1 MELVSSRAK
10 RSYTSQKKEFLE
22 VSRIEIEKIQE
33 ETWDNL
39 ERKTISCGKAVQR
52 ELTEENAGLSAGFIP
67 ERLRSSRGPGGETE
81 EERVMGRSQRK
92 ESLLGPKG
100 TL

>member
-1 MELVSSRAK
+1 MSSRAK

-39 ERKTISCGKAVQR
+39 ERKTISCGEAVQR
-52 ELTEENAGLSAGFIP
+52 ELTVRKMQAFPRAS
-67 ERLRSSRGPGGETE
+67 
-81 EERVMGRSQRK
+81 SQRGS
-92 ESLLGPKG
+92 EAAEGQEARQR
-100 TL
+100 TRE